1 MKNTRLRIRNNLR
14 FLSASPRVV
23 RKVRDRHGTGIY
35 QGGFII
41 GVVCLVLGVWKR
53 GRGSDWP
60 FLRCRVAIAVESLG
74 GLSSCE
80 RIESLAFATGL
91 FAQAKLKGTWEL
103 LIRDRKMLVSS

>member
-1 MKNTRLRIRNNLR
+1 MKIPAFASATICAFCLHLRVWFGKFGTDMGLGFTRG
-14 FLSASPRVV
+14 V
-23 RKVRDRHGTGIY
+23 
-35 QGGFII
+35 FII

-80 RIESLAFATGL
+80 RSESLAFATGL

-103 LIRDRKMLVSS
+103 LIRDREMLVSS